1 MPWVT
6 GSVISHSFYNKW
18 KWKSILSGRQPD
30 TMLFGVLFI
39 VNIMIRLEWKN
50 KANSL
55 DREATEKI
63 RSVLSGYGMYMW
75 CGLALGHHLLGGRG
89 EDGCGGGGGGADV
102 YLGGADAAAIYQ
114 LRELLVK
121 LRASLCYPEQT
132 QAVFFC
138 FYDDN
143 GYCLY
148 F

>member
-1 MPWVT
+1 MEINTIRETAGYNVVWSLVYREYRDKT
-6 GSVISHSFYNKW
+6 GV
-18 KWKSILSGRQPD
+18 
-30 TMLFGVLFI
+30 
-39 VNIMIRLEWKN
+39 EN

-89 EDGCGGGGGGADV
+89 EDGCGGVGGGADV

-121 LRASLCYPEQT
+121 LRASLCYPELSKHKQCSS
-132 QAVFFC
+132 C

>member
-1 MPWVT
+1 
-6 GSVISHSFYNKW
+6 
-18 KWKSILSGRQPD
+18 
-30 TMLFGVLFI
+30 MLFGVLFI

-63 RSVLSGYGMYMW
+63 RSVLSVYGMYMW

-102 YLGGADAAAIYQ
+102 YLGGADAAASIYQ

-121 LRASLCYPEQT
+121 LRASLCYS
-132 QAVFFC
+132 
-138 FYDDN
+138 
-143 GYCLY
+143 
-148 F
+148 